1 MQRGIIRA
9 IEAAGSQKKLAE
21 SLGVTQQFIS
31 FAKMRGWV
39 SPRRAAQIEEV
50 TGIDR
55 WELLRPSITDTLKNS

>member
-21 SLGVTQQFIS
+21 RLGVTQQFIS
-31 FAKMRGWV
+31 FAKLRGWV
-39 SPRRAAQIEEV
+39 SPRRAAQIEEI

-55 WELLRPSITDTLKNS
+55 WELLQPSIHDPLKDS